1 MDFLSVVVFPFINFF
16 IFIGLLYWLAKKP
29 AREHAQKKS
38 EDFLLKRK
46 ASNEALMQAQ
56 KKLQD
61 VEARVLDLNNEIL
74 WIKKEHQKILNLK
87 SAEIEEKTA
96 RQIKQLEQ
104 ELVWLLES
112 QKKQAQHELSVEI
125 MLEVKSQLLQKSDSL
140 SANEHKAI
148 ITQAEDKL
156 QNLVAG

>member
-1 MDFLSVVVFPFINFF
+1 M
-16 IFIGLLYWLAKKP
+16 YWLAKKP

-61 VEARVLDLNNEIL
+61 VEARALDLNNEIL
-74 WIKKEHQKILNLK
+74 RIKKEHQKILNLK

-125 MLEVKSQLLQKSDSL
+125 MLEVKSQLVQKSEGL
-140 SANEHKAI
+140 STNEHKAI

>member
-1 MDFLSVVVFPFINFF
+1 MDFLSVVVFPFVNFF
-16 IFIGLLYWLAKKP
+16 IFISLLYWLAKKP

-61 VEARVLDLNNEIL
+61 VEARALDLNNEIL
-74 WIKKEHQKILNLK
+74 RIKKEHQKILNLK

-125 MLEVKSQLLQKSDSL
+125 MLEVKSQLVQKSEGL
-140 SANEHKAI
+140 STNEHKAI